1 MRRLDQPCGLAAV
14 KYLFIGSRSALAIYT
29 VALLRES
36 DQSLTG
42 LHIPDRSRTSM
53 IYPAAA
59 IRLRIIYAKPWKD
72 GKGSLNVG
80 KMEDDCSIGYGFH
93 KVMWHSMYSS
103 SQGGMATITDRPCCA
118 DEPREPE

>member
-14 KYLFIGSRSALAIYT
+14 EYLFIGSRSALAIYT

-36 DQSLTG
+36 DQNLTG
-42 LHIPDRSRTSM
+42 LHIPDRSRAYM

-59 IRLRIIYAKPWKD
+59 IRLRIIHAKPWKD

-80 KMEDDCSIGYGFH
+80 EMEDDCSIEYGFH
-93 KVMWHSMYSS
+93 RVTRHSMYTS
-103 SQGGMATITDRPCCA
+103 SQGGMATITYRPSFA
-118 DEPREPE
+118 DGPREPE